1 MVAQDRPRLLIF
13 DDGAGVWGPLTDM
26 RSVHELRT
34 GATKTRL
41 RIERVLGRPIAALWL
56 SGWAGGSSPLE
67 AVEVQRHPGSVAG
80 TLPGSDESWLLV
92 NSRWTATQHIEEVAR
107 LHPGSALLQPNGQVV
122 AAHVRTDARD
132 RLLAQIGAEGHRPDL
147 QSMSIERLPQ
157 RAMIERPWHILEG
170 LETALRADIAAID
183 LPHGDS
189 NRFPNTTFLG
199 AHAVKV
205 ALDAN
210 VSPMTVLDASAGPI
224 AIDRMASVSPFAL
237 IEGPCYIG
245 PGCTIAPHS
254 FVRRNTSLG
263 PCCAVGGEISHS
275 VVHGFSNK
283 SHSGYLG
290 HAIVGKWVNL
300 GADTVVSNLKNTYGK
315 VRVQLESGRQPEET
329 GMPKLGP
336 ILGDF
341 VRTAIGTRLLTG
353 SCVGTGAMIA
363 ISGMTP
369 KFVDRFTFLT
379 DDGAAPTRE
388 DAFLRTA
395 TEMMSRRQEVL
406 SPAEVQRLRD
416 LMQMRG

>member
-1 MVAQDRPRLLIF
+1 MVAHDRSRLLIF

-41 RIERVLGRPIAALWL
+41 RIERVVNRPLAAMWL

-67 AVEVQRHPGSVAG
+67 AVEVQRHPGSAAG
-80 TLPGSDESWLLV
+80 SLPAGDESWLLV
-92 NSRWTATQHIEEVAR
+92 NSRWTATQHIEEVLR

-122 AAHVRTDARD
+122 AAHVRTEMRD
-132 RLLAQIGAEGHRPDL
+132 SLLAQIGSEGHRPDL
-147 QSMSIERLPQ
+147 QSMNIERLSQ

-189 NRFPNTTFLG
+189 NRFPNATFLG
-199 AHAVKV
+199 DQAVKI
-205 ALDAN
+205 AFDAN
-210 VSPMTVLDASAGPI
+210 VSHMTVLDASAGPI
-224 AIDRMASVSPFAL
+224 AIDRMVSIAPFVV

-245 PGCTIAPHS
+245 PGCNIAPHT
-254 FVRRNTSLG
+254 FIRRNTSIG
-263 PCCAVGGEISHS
+263 PCCAVGGEVSHS
-275 VVHGFSNK
+275 IMHGFSNK

-290 HAIVGKWVNL
+290 HALVGKWVNL

-315 VRVQLESGRQPEET
+315 IRVQLQRDQPAEET
-329 GMPKLGP
+329 GQSKLGP

-353 SCVGTGAMIA
+353 SCVGTGSMIA
-363 ISGMTP
+363 LSAMAP

-379 DDGAAPTRE
+379 DEGSVPTRE
-388 DAFLRTA
+388 EAFMRTA
-395 TEMMSRRQEVL
+395 VEMMSRRQEVL
-406 SPAEVQRLRD
+406 SPAEVQRLKD
-416 LMQMRG
+416 LMQLRG